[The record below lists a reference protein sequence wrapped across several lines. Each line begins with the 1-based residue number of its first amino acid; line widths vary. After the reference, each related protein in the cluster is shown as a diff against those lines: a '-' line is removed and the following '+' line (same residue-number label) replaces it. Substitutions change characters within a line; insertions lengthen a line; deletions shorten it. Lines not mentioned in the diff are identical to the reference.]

1 MRSGLCAVAVALS
14 LQSLVGSVDALQGI
28 GTSDLAK
35 RSPPAFSDFTN
46 NTVFYP
52 PADYSSWKT
61 TYGRSLQLPDDSLLV
76 TWENYPPEPPPAD
89 FPIYKSVDGGATWV
103 NYSIARDQVNN
114 WGLRYQPNLYLLPK
128 DFGGYAA
135 GTILLAG
142 ASVPDDL
149 SQAWLDLYASTDG
162 GRKWKFVSHM
172 VYGPGPELAS
182 NGDAAVWEPFLLMY
196 DDQLVCY
203 YSDQRDPSHGQ
214 KLSHI
219 TTVNLRTWSSPV
231 DDVAASVYDYR
242 PGMAIVAHIE
252 STNQYIMTYEVC
264 IDGQGCQA
272 HYKTS
277 SSPLTFGS
285 ISGIGEAI
293 VSNNTGVQPGAS
305 PYVIWTPNPRKHEL
319 SGIIIMNGEGSK
331 SLFLNDDSAARD
343 RWIEFPIDQL
353 AAHSRTLEVINDHG
367 KRKLLITGA
376 GVFDTSADNF
386 VNVGVIEIPT
396 MRKC

>member
-1 MRSGLCAVAVALS
+1 MRSRICAVAIAFS
-14 LQSLVGSVDALQGI
+14 LQTLTDPV
-28 GTSDLAK
+28 LAH
-35 RSPPAFSDFTN
+35 SPAPFSDFTN

-52 PADYSSWKT
+52 PADYTSWKT

-89 FPIYKSVDGGATWV
+89 FPVFKSVDGGVTWV
-103 NYSIARDQVNN
+103 NYSVATDQVNN
-114 WGLRYQPNLYLLPK
+114 WGLRYQPHLYLLPQN
-128 DFGGYAA
+128 FGGYAA

-149 SQAWLDLYASTDG
+149 SKAWLDLYASTDG
-162 GRKWKFVSHM
+162 GYSWEFVSHM

-182 NGDAAVWEPFLLMY
+182 NGDAAVWEPFLLMF

-219 TTVNLRTWSSPV
+219 TTRDLKTWSSPV
-231 DDVAASVYDYR
+231 DDVASAVYDDR
-242 PGMAIVAHIE
+242 PGMAIVAHIK
-252 STNQYIMTYEVC
+252 STNRYILTYEVC
-264 IDGQGCQA
+264 TDGQGCQA

-285 ISGIGEAI
+285 ISGNGQAI
-293 VSNNTGVQPGAS
+293 ISSNTGVLPGAS
-305 PYVIWTPNPRKHEL
+305 PYVIWTPNPRKQDG
-319 SGIIIMNGEGSK
+319 SGIIIMNGESSK
-331 SLFLNDDSAARD
+331 SLFLNDDSAGSD
-343 RWIEFPIDQL
+343 GWIELPIDQL
-353 AAHSRTLEVINDHG
+353 AAHSRMLSIINDNG
-367 KRKLLITGA
+367 KQKLLITGA

-386 VNVGVIEIPT
+386 VNVGVMEIPT
-396 MRKC
+396 RRRC